1 VSISLRCCFSL
12 CLLAALAPHTAFAEK
27 PENVLVVANHASP
40 VSKSIAEYYARK
52 RSVPLANICYINTT
66 TVEHIPLSVYT
77 QQIAAPVMKCLTEKG
92 LTEKILYIV
101 TTLGVPLGIDGDHGP
116 QGDAASVDSELA
128 LLYRVI
134 HGQKYERAGAVPNP
148 FYRQQGSPFA
158 HTSFPI
164 YLVTRL
170 AAYDFATVRGMI
182 DRSLIASNKGMTVL
196 DLQANGNTTG
206 DEWLRDAAIRLP
218 AGRVLLEEATTPV
231 YRQKDVIA
239 YGSWGSND
247 RARKERF
254 LRFQW
259 LPGAIAS
266 DFVSSNGRT
275 FDRPPDNWTLS
286 TWAEA
291 DKPKWFKG
299 SPQSLAADYL
309 MEGATGA
316 SGHVYEPFLGF
327 CPRPEYL
334 FPAYI
339 RDGRNLAESF
349 YIAIPALSWRNIVL
363 GDPLCRVGPQNNA
376 KLGR

>member
-1 VSISLRCCFSL
+1 MRIALRFGILCVLPVLYPSAAFS
-12 CLLAALAPHTAFAEK
+12 EK
-27 PENVLVVANHASP
+27 PENVLVVANQASP

-52 RSVPLANICYINTT
+52 RSIPTANICYIDTAA
-66 TVEHIPLSVYT
+66 VEHIPLSIYT
-77 QQIAAPVMKCLTEKG
+77 QQIAAPVIQCLTGKG

-101 TTLGVPLGIDGDHGP
+101 TTLGVPLGIEGDIGP

-158 HTSFPI
+158 HTRFPI

-170 AAYDFATVRGMI
+170 AAYDFTTVRGMI
-182 DRSLIASNKGMTVL
+182 DRSLVASNRGTIVL
-196 DLQANGNTTG
+196 DLQANGDTSG
-206 DEWLRDAAIRLP
+206 DEWLRDTAIRLP
-218 AGRVLLEEATTPV
+218 GGRVVLEDTTTPV
-231 YRQKDVIA
+231 YRQNNVIG
-239 YGSWGSND
+239 YGSWGSNA

-259 LPGAIAS
+259 LPGAITS
-266 DFVSSNGRT
+266 DFVSTNGRT
-275 FDRPPDNWTLS
+275 FDRPPDDWSLS
-286 TWAEA
+286 TWAA
-291 DKPKWFKG
+291 TDKPKWFKG

-349 YIAIPALSWRNIVL
+349 YISIPALSWRNIVL
-363 GDPLCRVGPQNNA
+363 GDPLCRLGPP
-376 KLGR
+376 K